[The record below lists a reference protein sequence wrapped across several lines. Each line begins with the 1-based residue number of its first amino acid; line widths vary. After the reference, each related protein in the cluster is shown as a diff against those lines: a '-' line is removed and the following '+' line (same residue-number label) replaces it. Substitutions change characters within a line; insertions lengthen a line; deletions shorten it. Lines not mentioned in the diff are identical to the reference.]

1 MSRQGQ
7 ILEICCDK
15 ETVKMSMK
23 LQENTAEKFALMFAQ
38 DLVAGKYDA
47 AHQMLTVDLRSQVS
61 PKVLRD
67 QYESMIEYWDG
78 EPASSTDAT
87 VISTLPEGEITVY
100 VAIFNDCNGEAVTT
114 VVIEVDGHLLIREIE
129 WGRP

>member
-1 MSRQGQ
+1 LDYLRRNT
-7 ILEICCDK
+7 LNK
-15 ETVKMSMK
+15 EVVKMSMK
-23 LQENTAEKFALMFAQ
+23 LQEDSAGKFALMFAQ

-47 AHQMLTVDLRSQVS
+47 AHQMLTADLRSRVS
-61 PKVLRD
+61 PQALKE

-78 EPASSTDAT
+78 DPASSTEAT

-100 VAIFNDCNGEAVTT
+100 VAIFNDCNGEAVTPI
-114 VVIEVDGHLLIREIE
+114 VIEVDGYLLIREIE

>member
-1 MSRQGQ
+1 LDYLRRN
-7 ILEICCDK
+7 ILNK
-15 ETVKMSMK
+15 EVVKMSMK
-23 LQENTAEKFALMFAQ
+23 LQEDSAEKFALMFAQ

-47 AHQMLTVDLRSQVS
+47 AYQMLTADLRLQVS
-61 PKVLRD
+61 PQALKE

-78 EPASSTDAT
+78 DPASSTEAT

-100 VAIFNDCNGEAVTT
+100 VAIFNDCNGEAVTPI
-114 VVIEVDGHLLIREIE
+114 VIEVDGYLLIREIE

>member
-1 MSRQGQ
+1 
-7 ILEICCDK
+7 
-15 ETVKMSMK
+15 MK
-23 LQENTAEKFALMFAQ
+23 LQEDTAEKFALMFAQ
-38 DLVAGKYDA
+38 DLVAGKYEV

-61 PKVLRD
+61 PEALKD
-67 QYESMIEYWDG
+67 QYKSMIEYWDG
-78 EPASSTDAT
+78 EPATSTEAT
-87 VISTLPEGEITVY
+87 AISTLPEGEITVY